1 VQALFDEASET
12 FDEKLTRLEYAV
24 PRGLGM
30 AIAEHVRV
38 GRGGRRFA
46 TALDA
51 GCGTGRLGSYLR
63 PLVSVALIG
72 TDLSPK
78 MLAIAAELRRAAPS
92 PASSPASE
100 ARGDSLYDRL
110 VAQDVLQA
118 SREDLL
124 PNLLPAPG
132 ASAGVELVA
141 AADVLIYFGN
151 LAPLFAATS
160 ALSAASSVLA
170 VSAELVHAQQ
180 APQGWLLLR
189 SGRFAHTKEY
199 VVEMAARAGGYELVQ
214 YAGNIIPRL
223 YLLVTVGAVYI
234 KAKQVPTKDIMKDL
248 VEMCRGVQHP
258 LRGLFLRKATSTSG
272 FTICLASLSSMP
284 PTHRRVTCSPLC
296 PVSSMLMGAC
306 NPML

>member
-1 VQALFDEASET
+1 MQALFEEASET

-24 PRGLGM
+24 PRGLGL
-30 AIAEHVRV
+30 AIATHVRL

-63 PLVSVALIG
+63 PLVSG
-72 TDLSPK
+72 TLSGSDLSPK
-78 MLAIAAELRRAAPS
+78 MLAIAAELRAAPS
-92 PASSPASE
+92 PAPSPALE

-110 VAQDVLQA
+110 VAQDLLQA
-118 SREDLL
+118 SREDF
-124 PNLLPAPG
+124 LPAPG

-199 VVEMAARAGGYELVQ
+199 VEMAARAGGYELVQ
-214 YAGNIIPRL
+214 YEQQSPRTE
-223 YLLVTVGAVYI
+223 YG
-234 KAKQVPTKDIMKDL
+234 K
-248 VEMCRGVQHP
+248 P
-258 LRGLFLRKATSTSG
+258 LPGHLFVFAR
-272 FTICLASLSSMP
+272 
-284 PTHRRVTCSPLC
+284 
-296 PVSSMLMGAC
+296 
-306 NPML
+306 

>member
-1 VQALFDEASET
+1 MQALFEEASET

-24 PRGLGM
+24 PRGLGL
-30 AIAEHVRV
+30 AIATHVRV

-63 PLVSVALIG
+63 PLVSGALSG
-72 TDLSPK
+72 SDLSPK

-110 VAQDVLQA
+110 VAQDLLLA
-118 SREDLL
+118 SREDF
-124 PNLLPAPG
+124 LPAPG

-199 VVEMAARAGGYELVQ
+199 VEMAARAGGYELVQ
-214 YAGNIIPRL
+214 YEQQSPRNE
-223 YLLVTVGAVYI
+223 YG
-234 KAKQVPTKDIMKDL
+234 K
-248 VEMCRGVQHP
+248 P
-258 LRGLFLRKATSTSG
+258 LPGHLFVFAR
-272 FTICLASLSSMP
+272 
-284 PTHRRVTCSPLC
+284 
-296 PVSSMLMGAC
+296 
-306 NPML
+306 

>member
-1 VQALFDEASET
+1 MQALFDEASET

-24 PRGLGM
+24 PRGLGL

-51 GCGTGRLGSYLR
+51 GCGTGRMGSYLR
-63 PLVSVALIG
+63 PLVSG
-72 TDLSPK
+72 TLSGSDLSPK
-78 MLAIAAELRRAAPS
+78 MLAIAAELRRGAPS

-100 ARGDSLYDRL
+100 GRGDPLYDRL
-110 VAQDVLQA
+110 VAQDLLQA

-124 PNLLPAPG
+124 PAPE
-132 ASAGVELVA
+132 ASAGLELVA

-160 ALSAASSVLA
+160 GLSAASSVLA

-214 YAGNIIPRL
+214 YEQQSPRTE
-223 YLLVTVGAVYI
+223 YG
-234 KAKQVPTKDIMKDL
+234 K
-248 VEMCRGVQHP
+248 P
-258 LRGLFLRKATSTSG
+258 LPGHLFVFAR
-272 FTICLASLSSMP
+272 
-284 PTHRRVTCSPLC
+284 
-296 PVSSMLMGAC
+296 
-306 NPML
+306 